1 MVPTTRL
8 NGRHAATP
16 VYGYLPAP
24 GAPPVAT
31 MRIEPQVVHRIDP
44 CDHVHDFPVLTYIT
58 AGGGARPEAGS
69 AASAG
74 GDPISHVEAGDLFVI
89 APGDVVSIGD
99 ADLESVRG
107 WAVIFTPDALRP
119 TAPASFLSWRAHPLL
134 FPFVR
139 GGGRGVLR
147 LTVPPADRPRWADR
161 IVALDRELAER
172 RDGHQEA
179 ALALLNLL
187 LVDVSRLAADVVG
200 DLRLNDEPL
209 LADVFAIIERRYA
222 EPLSLRDV
230 AREVNRSPAH
240 LTTTVR
246 RRTARTVQDW
256 ITERRMTQARRL
268 LVETDLA
275 VSEVARQ
282 VGYPDPGYFARTFRR
297 AHGVSPRG
305 WRQARSARTSGR

>member
-8 NGRHAATP
+8 NRRHAATP
-16 VYGYLPAP
+16 VYGYVPAP
-24 GAPPVAT
+24 GTPPVAT
-31 MRIEPQVVHRIDP
+31 MRIEPDAMHAIEPDA
-44 CDHVHDFPVLTYIT
+44 HAHDFPVLTYFT
-58 AGGGARPEAGS
+58 AGGGMRA
-69 AASAG
+69 AASAS
-74 GDPISHVEAGDLFVI
+74 GDRISHVEAGEAFVI
-89 APGDVVSIGD
+89 APGDVVSVGD
-99 ADLESVRG
+99 AHLGSARG

-119 TAPASFLSWRAHPLL
+119 TAPTSFLSWRAHPLL

-139 GGGRGVLR
+139 GGGRGLLR
-147 LTVPPADRPRWADR
+147 LTVPPADRPRWTER
-161 IVALDRELAER
+161 IGTLDRELRER
-172 RDGHQEA
+172 RDGYQEA

-200 DLRLNDEPL
+200 DLRRGDEPL
-209 LADVFAIIERRYA
+209 LADVFAIIERRYTT
-222 EPLSLRDV
+222 PLSLRDV
-230 AREVNRSPAH
+230 AREVNLSPGH

-275 VSEVARQ
+275 VSEVARR

-305 WRQARSARTSGR
+305 WRQASAQLT

>member
-1 MVPTTRL
+1 
-8 NGRHAATP
+8 
-16 VYGYLPAP
+16 
-24 GAPPVAT
+24 VAT
-31 MRIEPQVVHRIDP
+31 LRIEPATVHGVEP
-44 CDHVHDFPVLTYIT
+44 SDHAHDFPVLTYIT
-58 AGGGARPEAGS
+58 EGGATQGASPAGS
-69 AASAG
+69 
-74 GDPISHVEAGDLFVI
+74 DRISNVRAGDLFVI
-89 APGDVVSIGD
+89 APGDVVSLGE
-99 ADLESVRG
+99 ADIASARG
-107 WAVIFTPDALRP
+107 WAVIFTPEALRP

-139 GGGRGVLR
+139 GGRGVLR
-147 LTVPPADRPRWADR
+147 LTVPPADRPRWTAR
-161 IVALDRELAER
+161 ITELDRELAER

-209 LADVFAIIERRYA
+209 LAQVFAIIERRYP

-230 AREVNRSPAH
+230 AAAVNLSPGH

-275 VSEVARQ
+275 VSEVGRQ
-282 VGYPDPGYFARTFRR
+282 VGYLDPGYFARTFRR
-297 AHGVSPRG
+297 AHGLSPRR
-305 WRQARSARTSGR
+305 WRQASTRAATDGTLAP